1 MASWSGTN
9 RQALHGIEL
18 AAGHHPNDLS
28 RYRELIGMVGSGLPH
43 NLFDADI
50 RRLLN
55 VRYILWTDYAFD
67 GQAFPGPPESVIA
80 RSQLSDGSAYETMH
94 VEAALPRARLV
105 GGSVLKSDTEAVPY
119 MLSDDFD
126 PEGEVVL
133 SEPSPV
139 ALDGTPSEGA
149 VRWTHRSPNRLA
161 LDVTTERPAL
171 LVVADNWFPAW
182 RARVDGEDAPV
193 LRAYHTLRAVPVPAG
208 THTVEMVYD
217 SRVVGRSLLL
227 SVLLTI
233 GLVGATGVQMIRERR
248 SGRES

>member
-1 MASWSGTN
+1 M
-9 RQALHGIEL
+9 
-18 AAGHHPNDLS
+18 
-28 RYRELIGMVGSGLPH
+28 
-43 NLFDADI
+43 
-50 RRLLN
+50 
-55 VRYILWTDYAFD
+55 
-67 GQAFPGPPESVIA
+67 
-80 RSQLSDGSAYETMH
+80 
-94 VEAALPRARLV
+94 
-105 GGSVLKSDTEAVPY
+105 
-119 MLSDDFD
+119 
-126 PEGEVVL
+126 
-133 SEPSPV
+133 PSPV

-227 SVLLTI
+227 SILLTF
-233 GLVGATGVQMIRERR
+233 GLVGATVEQMVRERR